1 MVGISYLVTA
11 WVVQCLTGSG
21 DGQLPQPGHS
31 GGMLAAIDEI
41 YGANEEMALSNLIF
55 VDLYL
60 FSTLV
65 RL

>member
-1 MVGISYLVTA
+1 
-11 WVVQCLTGSG
+11 
-21 DGQLPQPGHS
+21 
-31 GGMLAAIDEI
+31 MLAAIDEI
-41 YGANEEMALSNLIF
+41 YGAHEEMALSNLIF